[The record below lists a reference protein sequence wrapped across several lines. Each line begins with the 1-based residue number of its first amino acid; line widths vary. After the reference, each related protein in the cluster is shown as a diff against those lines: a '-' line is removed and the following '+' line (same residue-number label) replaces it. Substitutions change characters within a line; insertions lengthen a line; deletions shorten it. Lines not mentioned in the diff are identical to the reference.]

1 MDRTPNHRGRT
12 VMSRNSS
19 VSVCAAL
26 VAVAICIPAP
36 ARADDKHGA
45 RPMACA
51 DLVQLS
57 LPDAVIRSATEVPA
71 GPFPFRQTA
80 VGGKNALPASP
91 PDGGR
96 GEHRG
101 VAV

>member
-1 MDRTPNHRGRT
+1 MKRLFTGL
-12 VMSRNSS
+12 
-19 VSVCAAL
+19 SVCAAL

-71 GPFPFRQTA
+71 GPFPFGNTA
-80 VGGKNALPASP
+80 VGRKNPI
-91 PDGGR
+91 R
-96 GEHRG
+96 
-101 VAV
+101 AVRANG

>member
-71 GPFPFRQTA
+71 GPFPFGHTA
-80 VGGKNALPASP
+80 VGGQKPLRAVRAHGRRNAP
-91 PDGGR
+91 PCI
-96 GEHRG
+96 
-101 VAV
+101 